1 MTSQTPVSAD
11 LRRRKNPALA
21 LPRQNRRSNEM
32 KEYEERTPTTKASQ
46 RLERTDLLLSQLQA
60 DLRMG
65 RVPEGLN
72 PEQRAA
78 LARVEA
84 ALDTHVSFFYP
95 RAPRQRGGSSR

>member
-1 MTSQTPVSAD
+1 VTSQTLVAAE
-11 LRRRKNPALA
+11 LRRRKYLARIA
-21 LPRQNRRSNEM
+21 LPWQNQRTSEM

-65 RVPEGLN
+65 RVPEGPN

-78 LARVEA
+78 SKWR
-84 ALDTHVSFFYP
+84 
-95 RAPRQRGGSSR
+95 